1 MTSNDKVLERDRPID
16 LERNLKHVLSDPSC
30 DALNSGLYVGQGVHG
45 DPPTHRWCTLI
56 ERYVRGEIACYI
68 TLGER
73 VSEAS
78 ANNLAAIEHGVLL
91 YWPGLH
97 FLQLFDPLKRL
108 KEWWHTELE
117 LMYKRAYNADRA
129 VLVGV
134 RQFMQMPQGAFP
146 ILPCGIGLFRPDEFN
161 GVLSNTFQKLVDATN
176 IESFLALENG
186 ELVFCRKYWRSPRGQ
201 NDKFPDD
208 VIERRTKVGVLGEG
222 KGGGGRVGRNT
233 LFLMWVS
240 FFHCTGGVETPKRGR
255 GTGVW
260 VGGFFLGV
268 FFGVRSTVFERNDF
282 SLRHSHEF

>member
-208 VIERRTKVGVLGEG
+208 VIERRTKVVDYFSDPNAPHWIGGLFDVNAEG
-222 KGGGGRVGRNT
+222 NNAGIDIEIERGSIRVRKGLDESNN
-233 LFLMWVS
+233 LFIKSLDLIQ
-240 FFHCTGGVETPKRGR
+240 CTRE
-255 GTGVW
+255 
-260 VGGFFLGV
+260 FQ
-268 FFGVRSTVFERNDF
+268 
-282 SLRHSHEF
+282 SHT